1 MWKLTE
7 WSGPSPARCA
17 AGLAYQ
23 YTTCK
28 NIVTLRAAGLA
39 YQHTACKNIS
49 RHSPCMSHAL
59 TRPSHQMAQGRIADK
74 LDDFWAGRDSTH
86 LQSGAVQSQT
96 QSCLHVE
103 VIVTQAPAP
112 WPCPSRVQTVQTRS
126 DCPRVEPVY
135 FLHASYKV
143 AHTAMYAITQQT
155 DRYATVLAHRFGQ
168 ICL

>member
-1 MWKLTE
+1 METDRMERAQPRQVRSRVSLSIYNVQKHRH
-7 WSGPSPARCA
+7 SPCSRVS
-17 AGLAYQ
+17 LSTYSLQ
-23 YTTCK
+23 K
-28 NIVTLRAAGLA
+28 
-39 YQHTACKNIS
+39 H